1 MDIVEKIN
9 EDLKQLPLILQS
21 EALNFVEY
29 LVFKH
34 ESLSSSKKSVIES
47 TPDICFGKPRIRN
60 TRIPVWLLVSFRNQ
74 GASNQE
80 LLRNYP
86 SLTLTDLEAAW
97 DYYRNHKD
105 EIDQDSYLANNNT
118 PLISIYGFLFA
129 FLNNLNLLLRQT
141 IQPIN
146 QLINIPINC

>member
-9 EDLKQLPLILQS
+9 EDLKQLPLMLQS

-34 ESLSSSKKSVIES
+34 ERLSSSKKSVIES
-47 TPDICFGKPRIRN
+47 TPDICFGKPRIHN
-60 TRIPVWLLVSFRNQ
+60 TRIPVWLLVSYRNQ

-80 LLRNYP
+80 LLQNYP
-86 SLTLTDLEAAW
+86 SLTLTDLESAW

-105 EIDQDSYLANNNT
+105 EIDQEISYQHRVD
-118 PLISIYGFLFA
+118 YD
-129 FLNNLNLLLRQT
+129 
-141 IQPIN
+141 
-146 QLINIPINC
+146 